1 MSINPL
7 DFIGPGTIK
16 TVLKGFEKLGAG
28 DFGHAVSELEHFSNS
43 PLWNKH
49 RVENAQDKINEFW
62 DEYQEDAEDFLID
75 VKENISEGC
84 DSIMDFVGGLIESL
98 F

>member
-1 MSINPL
+1 MVPVLLRLYS
-7 DFIGPGTIK
+7 K
-16 TVLKGFEKLGAG
+16 VLKNSGAG